1 MKYHFKIHKESDG
14 FWAECVE
21 LAGCHTEAET
31 LSDLE
36 TNMAEVLNLYLSEP
50 ENSKI
55 LFPLP
60 LKKTPNTRGVTL
72 IPVDPSV
79 AFSCLI
85 RMTRIKH
92 KLTLREMAKKL
103 NYKNINTY
111 AKLERAKT
119 ANPELRTLANIKNI
133 FSDFPINLLLAS

>member
-14 FWAECVE
+14 YWAECME
-21 LAGCHTEAET
+21 LVGCNTEADT
-31 LSDLE
+31 LSELE
-36 TNMAEVLNLYLSEP
+36 TNMEEVLNLYLSEP
-50 ENSKI
+50 ENSKV

-60 LKKTPNTRGVTL
+60 FKKTLNARGIMQ

-79 AFSCLI
+79 AFSCLM
-85 RMTRIKH
+85 RMTRLKH

-119 ANPELRTLANIKNI
+119 ANPELRTIANIKNI
-133 FSDFPINLLLAS
+133 FNDFPINLLLAS